1 MNVINMPQLKI
12 FQVNDESFYFMTLEI
27 KPQLEISGEKVLDF
41 VLLNKQKEIRKYS
54 LFVIVFQQIT

>member
-1 MNVINMPQLKI
+1 MPQLKI